1 MAEAGETRCETAAWY
16 RLATPIRS
24 SVGGGGV
31 TATPWLLCG
40 LAALFGGAC
49 SVADGALLS
58 FDPAGS
64 PAEHPGG
71 AIHERERAHRA
82 LSALRVLAH
91 VSAGAAIAEG
101 LASTSWSFSTRALV
115 AVLLA
120 IALVALVEGM
130 ARSIG
135 YGVGARAFEALRDF
149 VRLTTVLLRPVVAL
163 GAALERSLQRVL
175 PAVGTGEEEAS
186 AEQFHEV
193 IAAEAEVSGAEEA
206 LLHGVFSLGDT
217 EVREI
222 MVPRVDIVGI
232 AATTP
237 WSEVLDRVR
246 SSEHARFPVYDDTLD
261 NIIGILY
268 AKDLLGDIVANDEP
282 KGGWLRLVRGAV
294 FIPTTKTI
302 DAQLRDFKSSRTH
315 IAIVSD
321 EYGGTAGLVTIEDV
335 LEEIVGEIHDE
346 YDIDEPD
353 VEREGAARFWVAGR
367 VPADELIEMLG
378 VDFGIDDV
386 TTVGGLVYAL
396 FGRVP
401 RSGEAIV
408 RAGVRVVVER
418 VRRRRIER
426 VYFERLQ
433 PAMSDQR

>member
-1 MAEAGETRCETAAWY
+1 M
-16 RLATPIRS
+16 II
-24 SVGGGGV
+24 V
-31 TATPWLLCG
+31 PWLVCA
-40 LAALFGGAC
+40 LASIIGAAC
-49 SVADGALLS
+49 SIADGALLS

-71 AIHERERAHRA
+71 AIHDRERAHRA

-91 VSAGAAIAEG
+91 VGAGAAIAQG
-101 LASTSWSFSTRALV
+101 LPSGWSFATRALA

-120 IALVALVEGM
+120 VALVALTEGM

-135 YGVGARAFEALRDF
+135 YGLGARAVDALRDF
-149 VRLTTVLLRPVVAL
+149 IRAATLLLRPIVAL

-175 PAVGTGEEEAS
+175 PAADGAAEEETS
-186 AEQFHEV
+186 AERFREV
-193 IAAEAEVSGAEEA
+193 VAAEADVSSAEEA

-217 EVREI
+217 EVREV

-261 NIIGILY
+261 NVIGILY
-268 AKDLLGDIVANDEP
+268 AKDLLVAVVTDAEP
-282 KGGWLRLVRGAV
+282 EGGWLRLVRGAV

-302 DAQLRDFKSSRTH
+302 DAQLRDFKSSHTH

-335 LEEIVGEIHDE
+335 LEEIVGEIRDE
-346 YDIDEPD
+346 YDVEEPD
-353 VEREGAARFWVAGR
+353 VEREGPSRFWVAGR
-367 VPADELIEMLG
+367 VPVDELRELIG
-378 VDFGIDDV
+378 VDFGVHGV
-386 TTVGGLVYAL
+386 TTVGGLVYGL

-401 RSGEAIV
+401 RSGESV
-408 RAGVRVVVER
+408 TRAGVRVVVER

-426 VYFERLQ
+426 VYFERMQ
-433 PAMSDQR
+433 PALVAPR

>member
-1 MAEAGETRCETAAWY
+1 MT
-16 RLATPIRS
+16 L
-24 SVGGGGV
+24 
-31 TATPWLLCG
+31 TPWLVCA
-40 LAALFGGAC
+40 LAAVVGGAC
-49 SVADGALLS
+49 SMADGALLS
-58 FDPAGS
+58 FDPAAS

-71 AIHERERAHRA
+71 AIHDRERAHRA

-91 VSAGAAIAEG
+91 VGAGAGIAQG
-101 LASTSWSFSTRALV
+101 LVATGWSFATRALV

-120 IALVALVEGM
+120 VALVALVEGM

-135 YGVGARAFEALRDF
+135 YGLGSRAFDALRDF
-149 VRLTTVLLRPVVAL
+149 VRATTLLLRPVGAL
-163 GAALERSLQRVL
+163 GAALERSLERVL
-175 PAVGTGEEEAS
+175 PAASGAAEEESS
-186 AEQFHEV
+186 AERFREV
-193 IAAEAEVSGAEEA
+193 IAAEAEVSSAEEA

-246 SSEHARFPVYDDTLD
+246 SSEHARFPVYDETLD
-261 NIIGILY
+261 NIIGVLY
-268 AKDLLGDIVANDEP
+268 AKDLLGAVVAEEEP
-282 KGGWLRLVRGAV
+282 EGGWLRLVRGAV

-335 LEEIVGEIHDE
+335 LEEIVGEIRDE
-346 YDIDEPD
+346 YDVEEPD
-353 VEREGAARFWVAGR
+353 VEREGTTRFWVAGR
-367 VPADELIEMLG
+367 VPADELIEMIG
-378 VDFGIDDV
+378 VDFGVDDV
-386 TTVGGLVYAL
+386 ATVGGLVYAL

-401 RSGEAIV
+401 RSGESIT
-408 RAGVRVVVER
+408 RSGVRLVVER

-433 PAMSDQR
+433 PALSAQR

>member
-1 MAEAGETRCETAAWY
+1 MT
-16 RLATPIRS
+16 L
-24 SVGGGGV
+24 
-31 TATPWLLCG
+31 TPWLLC
-40 LAALFGGAC
+40 ALSAVVGGAC
-49 SVADGALLS
+49 SMADGALLS
-58 FDPAGS
+58 FDPAAA

-71 AIHERERAHRA
+71 AIHDRERAHRA

-91 VSAGAAIAEG
+91 VGAGAAIAQG
-101 LASTSWSFSTRALV
+101 LWATGWPFATRALV

-135 YGVGARAFEALRDF
+135 YGLGSRAFDALRDF
-149 VRLTTVLLRPVVAL
+149 VRATTLLLRPVVAL

-175 PAVGTGEEEAS
+175 PAASGAAEEESS
-186 AEQFHEV
+186 AERFREV
-193 IAAEAEVSGAEEA
+193 IAAEAEVSSAEEA

-222 MVPRVDIVGI
+222 MIPRVDIVGI

-246 SSEHARFPVYDDTLD
+246 SSEHARFPVYDETLD
-261 NIIGILY
+261 NIIGVLY
-268 AKDLLGDIVANDEP
+268 AKDLLGAVVAEEEP
-282 KGGWLRLVRGAV
+282 EGGWLRLVRGAV

-321 EYGGTAGLVTIEDV
+321 EYGGTAGLITIEDV
-335 LEEIVGEIHDE
+335 LEEIVGEIRDE
-346 YDIDEPD
+346 YDVEEPD

-378 VDFGIDDV
+378 VDFGVEDV
-386 TTVGGLVYAL
+386 ATVGGLVYAL

-401 RSGEAIV
+401 RSGESIT
-408 RAGVRVVVER
+408 RSGVRLVVER

-433 PAMSDQR
+433 PALSSQR

>member
-1 MAEAGETRCETAAWY
+1 
-16 RLATPIRS
+16 
-24 SVGGGGV
+24 V
-31 TATPWLLCG
+31 TLTPWLLCA
-40 LAALFGGAC
+40 LAAVVGGAC
-49 SVADGALLS
+49 SMADGALLS
-58 FDPAGS
+58 FDPAAS

-71 AIHERERAHRA
+71 AIHDRERAHRA

-91 VSAGAAIAEG
+91 VGAGAAIAQG
-101 LASTSWSFSTRALV
+101 LWATGWPFATRALV

-120 IALVALVEGM
+120 VALVALVEGM

-135 YGVGARAFEALRDF
+135 YGLGSRAFDALRDF
-149 VRLTTVLLRPVVAL
+149 VRATTMLLRPVVAL
-163 GAALERSLQRVL
+163 GAALERSLERVL
-175 PAVGTGEEEAS
+175 PAASGAAEEESS
-186 AEQFHEV
+186 AERFREV
-193 IAAEAEVSGAEEA
+193 IAAEAEVSSAEEA

-246 SSEHARFPVYDDTLD
+246 SSEHARFPVYDETLD
-261 NIIGILY
+261 NIIGVLY
-268 AKDLLGDIVANDEP
+268 AKDLLGAVVAEEEP
-282 KGGWLRLVRGAV
+282 EGGWLRLVRGAV

-335 LEEIVGEIHDE
+335 LEEIVGEIRDE
-346 YDIDEPD
+346 YDVEGPD
-353 VEREGAARFWVAGR
+353 IEREGATRFWVAGR
-367 VPADELIEMLG
+367 LPADELIELLGIDFG
-378 VDFGIDDV
+378 VDDV
-386 TTVGGLVYAL
+386 ATVGGLVYAL

-401 RSGEAIV
+401 RSGESIT
-408 RAGVRVVVER
+408 RSGVRVVVER

-433 PAMSDQR
+433 PALSAQR

>member
-1 MAEAGETRCETAAWY
+1 MT
-16 RLATPIRS
+16 L
-24 SVGGGGV
+24 
-31 TATPWLLCG
+31 TPWLLCA
-40 LAALFGGAC
+40 LAAVVGGAC
-49 SVADGALLS
+49 SMADGALLS
-58 FDPAGS
+58 FDPGAA

-71 AIHERERAHRA
+71 AIHDRERAHRA

-91 VSAGAAIAEG
+91 VGAGAAIAQG
-101 LASTSWSFSTRALV
+101 LSATGWPFATRAFA

-135 YGVGARAFEALRDF
+135 YGLGSRAFDALRDF
-149 VRLTTVLLRPVVAL
+149 IRATTLLLRPVVAL
-163 GAALERSLQRVL
+163 GAALERSLERVL
-175 PAVGTGEEEAS
+175 PAASGAAEEESS
-186 AEQFHEV
+186 AERFREV
-193 IAAEAEVSGAEEA
+193 IAAEAEVSSAEEA

-246 SSEHARFPVYDDTLD
+246 SSEHARFPVYDETLD
-261 NIIGILY
+261 NIIGVLY
-268 AKDLLGDIVANDEP
+268 AKDLLGAVVAAEEP
-282 KGGWLRLVRGAV
+282 EGGWLRLVRGAV

-335 LEEIVGEIHDE
+335 LEEIAGEIRDE
-346 YDIDEPD
+346 YDVEEPD
-353 VEREGAARFWVAGR
+353 VEREGATRFWVAGR

-378 VDFGIDDV
+378 VDFGVDDV
-386 TTVGGLVYAL
+386 ATVGGLVYAL

-401 RSGEAIV
+401 RSGESIT
-408 RAGVRVVVER
+408 RSGVRLVVER

-433 PAMSDQR
+433 PAMCAQR

>member
-1 MAEAGETRCETAAWY
+1 M
-16 RLATPIRS
+16 
-24 SVGGGGV
+24 
-31 TATPWLLCG
+31 
-40 LAALFGGAC
+40 
-49 SVADGALLS
+49 ADGALLS
-58 FDPAGS
+58 FDPAAS

-71 AIHERERAHRA
+71 AIHDRERAHRA

-91 VSAGAAIAEG
+91 VGAGAAIAQG
-101 LASTSWSFSTRALV
+101 LWATGWPFATRALV

-120 IALVALVEGM
+120 VALVALVEGM

-135 YGVGARAFEALRDF
+135 YGLGSRAFDALRDF
-149 VRLTTVLLRPVVAL
+149 VRATTMLLRPVVAL
-163 GAALERSLQRVL
+163 GAALERSLERVL
-175 PAVGTGEEEAS
+175 PAASGAAEEESS
-186 AEQFHEV
+186 AERFREV
-193 IAAEAEVSGAEEA
+193 IAAEAEVSSAEEA
-206 LLHGVFSLGDT
+206 LLHGVFTLGDT

-246 SSEHARFPVYDDTLD
+246 SSEHARFPVYDETLD
-261 NIIGILY
+261 NIIGVLY
-268 AKDLLGDIVANDEP
+268 AKDLLGAVVAEEEP
-282 KGGWLRLVRGAV
+282 EGGWLRLVRGAV

-335 LEEIVGEIHDE
+335 LEEIVGEIRDE
-346 YDIDEPD
+346 YDVEGPD
-353 VEREGAARFWVAGR
+353 VEREGATRFWVAGR
-367 VPADELIEMLG
+367 VPADELIELLGIDFG
-378 VDFGIDDV
+378 VDDV
-386 TTVGGLVYAL
+386 ATVGGLVYAL

-401 RSGEAIV
+401 RSGESMT
-408 RAGVRVVVER
+408 RSGVRVVVER

-433 PAMSDQR
+433 PALSAQR

>member
-1 MAEAGETRCETAAWY
+1 MS
-16 RLATPIRS
+16 L
-24 SVGGGGV
+24 
-31 TATPWLLCG
+31 TPWLLCA
-40 LAALFGGAC
+40 LAAVVGGAC
-49 SVADGALLS
+49 SMADGALLS
-58 FDPAGS
+58 FDPAAS

-71 AIHERERAHRA
+71 AIHDRERAHRA

-91 VSAGAAIAEG
+91 VGAGAAIAQG
-101 LASTSWSFSTRALV
+101 LLATGWPFATRALV

-135 YGVGARAFEALRDF
+135 YGLGSRAFDALRDF
-149 VRLTTVLLRPVVAL
+149 VRATTMLLRPVVAL
-163 GAALERSLQRVL
+163 GATLERSLERVL
-175 PAVGTGEEEAS
+175 PAASGAAEEESS
-186 AEQFHEV
+186 AERFREV
-193 IAAEAEVSGAEEA
+193 IAAEAEVSSAEEA

-246 SSEHARFPVYDDTLD
+246 SSEHARFPVYDETLD
-261 NIIGILY
+261 NIIGVLY
-268 AKDLLGDIVANDEP
+268 AKDLLGAVVAEEEP
-282 KGGWLRLVRGAV
+282 EGGWLRLVRGAV

-335 LEEIVGEIHDE
+335 LEEIVGEIRDE
-346 YDIDEPD
+346 YDVEEPD
-353 VEREGAARFWVAGR
+353 VEREGATRFWVAGR
-367 VPADELIEMLG
+367 VPADELIELLGIDFG
-378 VDFGIDDV
+378 VDDV
-386 TTVGGLVYAL
+386 ATVGGLVYAL

-401 RSGEAIV
+401 RSGESIT
-408 RAGVRVVVER
+408 RSGVRVVVER

-433 PAMSDQR
+433 PALSAQR

>member
-1 MAEAGETRCETAAWY
+1 V
-16 RLATPIRS
+16 I
-24 SVGGGGV
+24 
-31 TATPWLLCG
+31 TPWLLC
-40 LAALFGGAC
+40 ALSALVGAAC
-49 SVADGALLS
+49 SVADGALLA
-58 FDPAGS
+58 FDPAAS

-71 AIHERERAHRA
+71 AIHERERTHRA

-91 VSAGAAIAEG
+91 VGAGAAIAQG
-101 LASTSWSFSTRALV
+101 LAVAAWSFTTRALV
-115 AVLLA
+115 AILLA
-120 IALVALVEGM
+120 IVLVALTEGM

-135 YGVGARAFEALRDF
+135 YGLGSRALDALRDF
-149 VRLTTVLLRPVVAL
+149 VRGTTLLLRPVVAL
-163 GAALERSLQRVL
+163 GSALERSLQRVL
-175 PAVGTGEEEAS
+175 PAADGAAEEENS
-186 AEQFHEV
+186 AERFREV
-193 IAAEAEVSGAEEA
+193 VAAEADVSSAEEE

-261 NIIGILY
+261 NVIGILY
-268 AKDLLGDIVANDEP
+268 AKDLLGAIVAAQEP
-282 KGGWLRLVRGAV
+282 QGGWLRLVRGAV

-302 DAQLRDFKSSRTH
+302 DAQLRDFKDSRTH

-335 LEEIVGEIHDE
+335 LEEIVGEIRDE
-346 YDIDEPD
+346 YDVEEPD
-353 VEREGAARFWVAGR
+353 IEREGGTRFWVAGR
-367 VPADELIEMLG
+367 LPADELRELMG
-378 VDFGIDDV
+378 VDFGVHDV

-401 RSGEAIV
+401 RAGEALT

-433 PAMSDQR
+433 PALSGGTPR

>member
-1 MAEAGETRCETAAWY
+1 
-16 RLATPIRS
+16 
-24 SVGGGGV
+24 V
-31 TATPWLLCG
+31 TITPWLVC
-40 LAALFGGAC
+40 ALSALVGGAC
-49 SVADGALLS
+49 SMADGALLS
-58 FDPAGS
+58 FDPAGA

-71 AIHERERAHRA
+71 AIHDRERAHRA

-91 VSAGAAIAEG
+91 VSAGAAIAVG
-101 LASTSWSFSTRALV
+101 VTVTDWSFATRALV
-115 AVLLA
+115 ATVVA
-120 IALVALVEGM
+120 IALVALIEGM

-135 YGVGARAFEALRDF
+135 YGLGSRAFDALRDF
-149 VRLTTVLLRPVVAL
+149 VRATALLLRPVVAL
-163 GAALERSLQRVL
+163 GSMLERSLQRVL
-175 PAVGTGEEEAS
+175 PVAAGTREEETR
-186 AEQFHEV
+186 AERFHEV
-193 IAAEAEVSGAEEA
+193 IAAEADVSTAEEA

-237 WSEVLDRVR
+237 WSEVMDRVR

-268 AKDLLGDIVANDEP
+268 AKDLLGAVVAEHEP
-282 KGGWLRLVRGAV
+282 QGGWLRLVRGAV

-302 DAQLRDFKSSRTH
+302 DAQLRDFKASRTH

-335 LEEIVGEIHDE
+335 LEEIVGEIRDE
-346 YDIDEPD
+346 YD
-353 VEREGAARFWVAGR
+353 VEEQDIQREGTTRFWVAGR
-367 VPADELIEMLG
+367 VPVVELRELLG
-378 VDFGIDDV
+378 VDFKVDDV
-386 TTVGGLVYAL
+386 TTIGGLVYAL

-401 RSGEAIV
+401 RSGESIT
-408 RAGVRVVVER
+408 RSGVRIVVER

-433 PAMSDQR
+433 AALSGHR

>member
-1 MAEAGETRCETAAWY
+1 M
-16 RLATPIRS
+16 I
-24 SVGGGGV
+24 V
-31 TATPWLLCG
+31 PWLLCA
-40 LAALFGGAC
+40 LASTVGAAC
-49 SVADGALLS
+49 SIADGALLS
-58 FDPAGS
+58 FDPAAS

-71 AIHERERAHRA
+71 AIHDRERAHRA

-91 VSAGAAIAEG
+91 VGAGAAIAQG
-101 LASTSWSFSTRALV
+101 LPADWSFAARALT

-120 IALVALVEGM
+120 VALVALTEGM
-130 ARSIG
+130 ARSVG
-135 YGVGARAFEALRDF
+135 YGLGTRAFDALRDF
-149 VRLTTVLLRPVVAL
+149 VRGTTLLLRPIVAL

-175 PAVGTGEEEAS
+175 PAADGVAEEETS
-186 AEQFHEV
+186 AERFREV
-193 IAAEAEVSGAEEA
+193 VAAEADVSSAEEA

-217 EVREI
+217 EVREV

-246 SSEHARFPVYDDTLD
+246 SSEHARFPIYDDTLD

-268 AKDLLGDIVANDEP
+268 AKDLLPAVVADTEP
-282 KGGWLRLVRGAV
+282 EGGWLRLVRGAV

-302 DAQLRDFKSSRTH
+302 DAQLRDFKSSHTH

-335 LEEIVGEIHDE
+335 LEEIVGEIRDE
-346 YDIDEPD
+346 YDVEEPD

-367 VPADELIEMLG
+367 VPVDELRDLIG
-378 VDFGIDDV
+378 ADFGVHGV

-401 RSGEAIV
+401 RSGESV
-408 RAGVRVVVER
+408 TRAGIRVVVER

-426 VYFERLQ
+426 VYFERMQ
-433 PAMSDQR
+433 PALAEPR